1 MIYLW
6 DILNISYSPISL
18 YLMRR
23 WKWKSQARLKNPK
36 APLRQTLA
44 QTIQILRSRLLLWEP
59 SMPHPSRLARHFRAQ
74 RSRYRMSR
82 RQTPSTQERPLNGD
96 PFARIVLTSSRY
108 TYTSSYIPSILSSF
122 GIIASY
128 GQPLYSLAGGSG
140 FSRSS

>member
-59 SMPHPSRLARHFRAQ
+59 SMPHPSRLARHLLTL
-74 RSRYRMSR
+74 SR
-82 RQTPSTQERPLNGD
+82 RAWKRQMPLIRARPRDGD